1 VSLVQD
7 QTAHV
12 VGDVDEADLCPARS
26 MPTVRMNK
34 PIGEGNRIETLI
46 I

>member
-12 VGDVDEADLCPARS
+12 VGDVDEADLCSARS

-34 PIGEGNRIETLI
+34 PGEGNRIETLI